1 MTESTATVD
10 EVNRLVS
17 AGQAALLAG
26 DAYAARRHFRRA
38 LELDPERVEAWI
50 GMAGSARPYREKREY
65 LRRALELHPDHPDAR
80 AVLEQVEARLANGE
94 ILAPGGIQV
103 QEAAAPEPVTPAPE
117 QTAEPEAQVQF
128 CYLHPDR
135 ETGLLCTGCERP
147 ICGECATRAAVGQLC
162 PECMRARRPVNYQV
176 GARELLIV
184 GTLTIFYSLLIS
196 FLALQILGM
205 TGFFGFIIA
214 FLLAPVAG
222 DLLTRLSDWAT
233 KLKRGRAIQLTIS
246 ICYALG
252 ALPWV
257 GLLILGGRF
266 PLALLLF
273 TILAI
278 TTALA
283 RLR

>member
-1 MTESTATVD
+1 MTELIATVD
-10 EVNRLVS
+10 EVNTLVS

-26 DAYAARRHFRRA
+26 DAYTARRHFRRA
-38 LELDPERVEAWI
+38 LELDPDRVEAWI
-50 GMAGSARPYREKREY
+50 GMAGSARPYREKQEY
-65 LRRALELHPDHPDAR
+65 LRRALAIHPDHPDAR

-94 ILAPGGIQV
+94 LLAPGGVQV
-103 QEAAAPEPVTPAPE
+103 QEAVPEPVAPAPE
-117 QTAEPEAQVQF
+117 QPVATETQPQV
-128 CYLHPDR
+128 CYLHPNR
-135 ETGLLCTGCERP
+135 ETGLFCTGCERP
-147 ICGECATRAAVGQLC
+147 ICGECATRAVVGQLC
-162 PECMRARRPVNYQV
+162 PECVRARRPVNYQV
-176 GARELLIV
+176 GPQELLIV
-184 GTLTIFYSLLIS
+184 GTLTIFYGLLIS

-214 FLLAPVAG
+214 FLLAPIAG

-233 KLKRGRAIQLTIS
+233 KVKRGRAIQLTVS

-252 ALPWV
+252 ALPWF
-257 GLLILGGRF
+257 GLLILSGGF

-273 TILAI
+273 TILTI